1 MLAGVAVGLLAVN
14 LRTFVGSLGV
24 TLPDVRDSL
33 AINTT
38 VAGLLTTFPVLAF
51 ALAGP
56 LAPRLVARVGLR
68 GAATVTLAVL
78 AFALVARSLADA
90 SWWFVAITA
99 LAPAGVA
106 IGNVILPALV
116 KQHFPG
122 RIALASSVG
131 TALVVLGGAV
141 SAAVTVPIAN
151 AFGGWRSGL
160 GVWGVLAGLAVLPWV
175 LQGRE
180 AGTAS
185 TTPGG
190 SAAASPLRWQTVARS
205 PVAWALVAVFA
216 VQAMGAYV
224 GFGWLAEVYQ
234 SAGVDANEAGLL
246 VGVWNLL
253 GVPAGL
259 LVPILLRRNP
269 SAVWVP
275 WLWALA
281 TAAGWL
287 GLVLVSGPGPAVW
300 FWTVVLGVGG
310 GSFPWVL
317 AMVALHSRSVAD
329 TALLSGFVQSIGYLL
344 AAAGPFGFGA
354 LHDLTGSW
362 RPSLIAIAVIS
373 LAIGVA
379 GTVVVRSRP
388 YGS

>member
-1 MLAGVAVGLLAVN
+1 MLAGVAIGLLAVN

-24 TLPDVRDSL
+24 ALPDVRGSL
-33 AINTT
+33 ALSTT

-56 LAPRLVARVGLR
+56 LAPRLVARAGLR
-68 GAATVTLAVL
+68 GAALVSLVVL
-78 AFALVARSLADA
+78 ALALIARSLAGA
-90 SWWFVAITA
+90 SWWFVTMTA

-141 SAAVTVPIAN
+141 SAAVTVPVAQSL
-151 AFGGWRSGL
+151 GGWRAGL
-160 GVWGVLAGLAVLPWV
+160 GVWGVLAGLAVLPW
-175 LQGRE
+175 LLLGRDGRT
-180 AGTAS
+180 AGSPTAV
-185 TTPGG
+185 P
-190 SAAASPLRWQTVARS
+190 SAAAPRWRTVARS
-205 PVAWALVAVFA
+205 PVAWALVVVFA

-224 GFGWLAEVYQ
+224 GFGWLAEVYR
-234 SAGVDANEAGLL
+234 SAGVGAGEAGVL
-246 VGVWNLL
+246 VGVWSLL

-259 LVPILLRRNP
+259 LVPLLLRRNP

-281 TAAGWL
+281 TAAGWF
-287 GLVLVSGPGPAVW
+287 GLAFASGPAVW
-300 FWTVVLGVGG
+300 LCTVLLGVGG

-317 AMVALHSRSVAD
+317 AMVALRSRTVAE
-329 TALLSGFVQSIGYLL
+329 TALLSGFVQSIGYLV

-362 RPSLIAIAVIS
+362 RPSLITLAAVS
-373 LAIGVA
+373 VVIGAA
-379 GTVVVRSRP
+379 GTVVVRARP
-388 YGS
+388 VALD